1 MRSPSFTEIV
11 DQLAARIGRHA
22 VGPALPGAPYFRPKR
37 PAGARFRKPAGM
49 KRGSFRGR
57 SWRRRGR

>member
-1 MRSPSFTEIV
+1 MKFTDMME
-11 DQLAARIGRHA
+11 AAAAGIFGARTFS
-22 VGPALPGAPYFRPKR
+22 VGPAPAGTPYFRPKR